1 MAALVLWGERFNTV
15 EPSHTISACAQA
27 LIEAMPGGFA
37 AMNSFVRE
45 TICLALEASNIHYEK
60 TFKTLVAELTA
71 SIAKDED
78 ERAPLPTLLTSV
90 REQGGKDHKN

>member
-1 MAALVLWGERFNTV
+1 MTRSQQSALVRT
-15 EPSHTISACAQA
+15 SAQA

-45 TICLALEASNIHYEK
+45 TICHALQASNIHYEK

-71 SIAKDED
+71 SIARGDRS
-78 ERAPLPTLLTSV
+78 ERLLPTLLTSV
-90 REQGGKDHKN
+90 QKQRSKDQKN